1 MGDFITTN
9 GYANYQIE
17 GTDTTVVIHGK
28 PNEITDGAWWAGG
41 SAANTETQ
49 IPQPVTS
56 WRAALDMRIASV
68 ENGTFYDAHINDD
81 TDRYWDEAKTNE
93 FYDKLQ
99 AINNRCPAN
108 IPNDISFTK
117 LPMKTFLEANSG
129 KGCDLLSTD
138 GRRDPSHEATAT
150 NPASTMPT
158 IISTMQAL
166 AIGLKLDMLSQN
178 FHMSSSKIAL
188 SKKPFG
194 ASRW

>member
-1 MGDFITTN
+1 MTN
-9 GYANYQIE
+9 CQSVHEVA
-17 GTDTTVVIHGK
+17 
-28 PNEITDGAWWAGG
+28 
-41 SAANTETQ
+41 
-49 IPQPVTS
+49 PQTLRLKFYNRLRVGV
-56 WRAALDMRIASV
+56 RHFDKRIASV
-68 ENGTFYDAHINDD
+68 EDGTFYDAHINDD
-81 TDRYWDEAKTNE
+81 TGSHPGGATGPPLDDLITGMNRYTIDRYWDEAKTNE

-117 LPMKTFLEANSG
+117 LPIKTFLEANSG

-158 IISTMQAL
+158 IISTMQTL
-166 AIGLKLDMLSQN
+166 AIGLKLDMVSHN
-178 FHMSSSKIAL
+178 FHMSSSKIPL